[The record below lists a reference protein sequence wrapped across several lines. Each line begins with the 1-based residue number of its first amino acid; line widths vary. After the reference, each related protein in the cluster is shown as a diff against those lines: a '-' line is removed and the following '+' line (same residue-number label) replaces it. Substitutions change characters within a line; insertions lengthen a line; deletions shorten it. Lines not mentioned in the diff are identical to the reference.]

1 MISEELVLSVFVA
14 VVLTVVTLGGL
25 FLIIW
30 TARCLL
36 VQLATDAIAL
46 HEQWQAAKNDLER
59 QALALEAM
67 QQAMQQKIKRDAG
80 KWTGV

>member
-1 MISEELVLSVFVA
+1 MTPENLALSAFVT

-36 VQLATDAIAL
+36 VQIATDAIAL
-46 HEQWQAAKNDLER
+46 HEQWQAAKNNLER

-67 QQAMQQKIKRDAG
+67 QQAMQQEMEAK